1 MPVPIRSS
9 QRAVE
14 KEAKQKDISLEN
26 VYFLFYF
33 EFDNSYMV
41 FGSGEKSWPETM
53 LNSHKVSLQRK
64 DPINFPKIGLGR
76 FQSMGSNDLILVGSK
91 RELIFDPGGLRKK
104 YHRK

>member
-9 QRAVE
+9 QRAIE
-14 KEAKQKDISLEN
+14 KEAKQNDISLEN

-64 DPINFPKIGLGR
+64 DPVNFPQIGIGI
-76 FQSMGSNDLILVGSK
+76 GI
-91 RELIFDPGGLRKK
+91 
-104 YHRK
+104 